1 MLFDHRYMPS
11 SSSMDVPMKN
21 SSYHHPTHLIA
32 SNMGEDHHLCTYPG
46 FGQTPD
52 SLHFLLSTP
61 FNQLGNPSMTLI
73 NHQTPSF
80 DGLSFHKPQENQVSV
95 KGVSSPTHL
104 NDNSIKTTTTTL
116 PQRRQSNP
124 SAPSSQQKQFSS
136 ASTSKRS
143 LEAFASSTDFNDI
156 VVQQSTNQQQTNDNQ
171 ASYNGKDRYK
181 TELCRSWEETGFCR
195 YGDKCQF
202 AHGRQELRVVTRH
215 HKYKS
220 ELCNNYHYEGTC
232 MYGIRCCF
240 IHSIDK
246 AVIGRALSQNIDM
259 VPIQQTSRLP
269 VFKEQIDHSV
279 PLYFFTADSV
289 NQ

>member
-95 KGVSSPTHL
+95 KGKQSSTMNGNNLQTLKSTSCKPHICTHNHQGVSSPTHL

-215 HKYKS
+215 HKVS
-220 ELCNNYHYEGTC
+220 ISLRRMLFHGCNIKTIVQE
-232 MYGIRCCF
+232 R
-240 IHSIDK
+240 
-246 AVIGRALSQNIDM
+246 VVQ
-259 VPIQQTSRLP
+259 
-269 VFKEQIDHSV
+269 
-279 PLYFFTADSV
+279 
-289 NQ
+289 